1 MENGTRSLMELQSDL
16 VRTSF
21 KDCTCAVSWRNIMH
35 YAAAINDNN
44 PYYLD
49 DERDGGIIAHPL
61 FPVSLTLPIVENL
74 SNYISNES
82 VADFPYE
89 VLMTMVHYSEYIH
102 RLIKPDDELKIKSRF
117 VAMLPHRAGTHIIVK
132 LEAIDK
138 AGQLVFT
145 DYLGGM
151 LRGVECIGGEIGRT
165 EVPTVPNYE
174 HDHPPIWK
182 KDIFIDPLR
191 SYIYEACAKTTLPIH
206 TSKEFAHS
214 VGLPDILL
222 QGVCTL
228 AFAVS
233 EIIKEE
239 LNSDPTKI
247 TDIGCKFTAMVIPN
261 SQIHLEITNR
271 VVTGKSREIFF
282 EVLNDQQQKAIR
294 EGYMKILK

>member
-1 MENGTRSLMELQSDL
+1 MRSSMELQSNL
-16 VRTSF
+16 VRTSL
-21 KDCTCAVSWRNIMH
+21 KDCASSVSWRDIMH

-44 PYYLD
+44 PCYLD

-74 SNYISNES
+74 SDYISDES
-82 VADFPYE
+82 SIDFPYE
-89 VLMTMVHYSEYIH
+89 VLMTMVHYSEHIKIH
-102 RLIKPDDELKIKSRF
+102 RLIKPDDELNIQSKF
-117 VAMLPHRAGTHIIVK
+117 VAMLPHRAGTHAIVK
-132 LEAIDK
+132 LEAKDK
-138 AGQLVFT
+138 AGKLVFT

-151 LRGVECIGGEIGRT
+151 LRGVECIGDEIGRA
-165 EVPTVPNYE
+165 EVPTVPKRENK
-174 HDHPPIWK
+174 HSPIWK

-191 SYIYEACAKTTLPIH
+191 SFIYEACAKTTLPIH

-233 EIIKEE
+233 EIISEE

-247 TDIGCKFTAMVIPN
+247 TDIACKFTAMVIPN
-261 SQIHLEITNR
+261 STIHLEVINSVETTKN
-271 VVTGKSREIFF
+271 REIFF
-282 EVLNDQQQKAIR
+282 EVLNDQHQKAIR
-294 EGYMKILK
+294 EGYIKILN